1 MRAKIVLKRRTTP
14 KVITLP
20 NGTTFTATYKR
31 ISRKQLPINI
41 HVKKPWKIGA
51 RNRNKSKMGPGP
63 TILAK
68 VTKKVKFTPSTSLR
82 ERLARIKRYR
92 DSRKKQTGS
101 GLTGDLS

>member
-1 MRAKIVLKRRTTP
+1 
-14 KVITLP
+14 
-20 NGTTFTATYKR
+20 
-31 ISRKQLPINI
+31 
-41 HVKKPWKIGA
+41 
-51 RNRNKSKMGPGP
+51 MGPGP